1 MPDFVVEHRDSRCF
15 AVSAKSASEAIAKIV
30 ADRGFASFD
39 LSARPRPKKEQELGL
54 SLYVTI
60 FGSLLFFCLVWALI

>member
-15 AVSAKSASEAIAKIV
+15 AVSAESASEAITKIV

-39 LSARPRPKKEQELGL
+39 LTARPRPKKEQELGVP
-54 SLYVTI
+54 LYLAI
-60 FGSLLFFCLVWALI
+60 FGALLFFCFVWALV